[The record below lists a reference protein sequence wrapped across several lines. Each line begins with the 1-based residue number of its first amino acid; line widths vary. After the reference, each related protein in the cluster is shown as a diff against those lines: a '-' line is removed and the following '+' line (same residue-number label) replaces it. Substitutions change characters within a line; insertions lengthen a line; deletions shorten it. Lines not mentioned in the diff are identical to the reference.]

1 MESISLSAQRRER
14 GPKRSVRT
22 LRHQG
27 MIPAVLYGREVGNI
41 LIQVPTKELEKIIT
55 EHSIGTTLINLDIA
69 NGEERDPYLVMCRE
83 IQRDPIRRD
92 LLHADFFQIVLT
104 EEIETEVPVVLVGEA
119 PGLKEEGIL
128 QHMLRRVEI
137 SCLPTQMPEHLEVD
151 ISSLHMG
158 DQVTVE
164 DIEAPEGVQI
174 MSEPD
179 SVIAMIVAPVY
190 EEEEE
195 EEELDEEDL
204 LEAEEAEDE
213 GEEGEQGEE

>member
-1 MESISLSAQRRER
+1 
-14 GPKRSVRT
+14 
-22 LRHQG
+22 
-27 MIPAVLYGREVGNI
+27 
-41 LIQVPTKELEKIIT
+41 
-55 EHSIGTTLINLDIA
+55 
-69 NGEERDPYLVMCRE
+69 
-83 IQRDPIRRD
+83 
-92 LLHADFFQIVLT
+92 
-104 EEIETEVPVVLVGEA
+104 
-119 PGLKEEGIL
+119 
-128 QHMLRRVEI
+128 
-137 SCLPTQMPEHLEVD
+137 MPEHLEVD